1 MSDPVR
7 DRWQAAG
14 AGWRRRADRV
24 QAIGMPVSAWMNPSV
39 TTIATPRYRIGYE
52 AAQLLR
58 AVIQGDKPPV
68 TRIDLGFTL
77 MARESA

>member
-1 MSDPVR
+1 
-7 DRWQAAG
+7 
-14 AGWRRRADRV
+14 
-24 QAIGMPVSAWMNPSV
+24 MNPSV
-39 TTIATPRYRIGYE
+39 TTIATPRYRVGFE

-58 AVIQGDKPPV
+58 AVIRGEQPAA